1 MGTWVILAS
10 GPSLN
15 DDDLEYVRQAHEGGH
30 IEGVIAVSDV
40 GLLKAPWATA
50 LASHDGKWWMA
61 HPEHADFKGAKF
73 CANEIG
79 RGVKKY
85 NHRADSGLSGS
96 NSGLYAMFLALKIY
110 KATKIILLGFD
121 LHAKNGAHFFG
132 EHKAVWNKRQLKNS
146 TDRDFIRHISQFD
159 RFQGCEV
166 VNCTKGSA
174 LKRFPFAELRDII

>member
-15 DDDLEYVRQAHEGGH
+15 DDDLDYVRQAYEEGRV
-30 IEGVIAVSDV
+30 EGVIAVSDV
-40 GLLKAPWATA
+40 GLLKAPWASA

-73 CANEIG
+73 CANNAL
-79 RGVKKY
+79 GVKKF
-85 NHRADSGLSGS
+85 NHRPYSGLSGC
-96 NSGLYAMFLALKIY
+96 NSGLYAMYVALKVY

-146 TDRDFIRHISQFD
+146 TDRDFIRHIRQFD

-174 LKRFPFAELRDII
+174 LKRFPFAELRDIL